1 MSAEKII
8 EQIKK
13 DSKKEIDQ
21 ILKEAKTQAADIIK
35 DAKKEAE
42 QEAEKI
48 LSDGKQQSENLKKT
62 LISKANQDVNR
73 EIMNAREKIIEE
85 CFTKAQH
92 ELSILKGNNY
102 DKIVKKLIEDGKKKL
117 GEEFILLVTRDAD
130 KKIAE
135 DLGIHVDGFT
145 ESSGGVIL
153 KSKDGRIVLDHTFD
167 GILKRDKD
175 KIRRKVGNIL
185 FS

>member
-1 MSAEKII
+1 
-8 EQIKK
+8 
-13 DSKKEIDQ
+13 
-21 ILKEAKTQAADIIK
+21 
-35 DAKKEAE
+35 
-42 QEAEKI
+42 
-48 LSDGKQQSENLKKT
+48 
-62 LISKANQDVNR
+62 
-73 EIMNAREKIIEE
+73 MNAREKIIEE

-92 ELSILKGNNY
+92 ELSILKGNKY
-102 DKIVKKLIEDGKKKL
+102 DKIVKQLIKDGKKKL

-175 KIRRKVGNIL
+175 MIRRKVGNIL